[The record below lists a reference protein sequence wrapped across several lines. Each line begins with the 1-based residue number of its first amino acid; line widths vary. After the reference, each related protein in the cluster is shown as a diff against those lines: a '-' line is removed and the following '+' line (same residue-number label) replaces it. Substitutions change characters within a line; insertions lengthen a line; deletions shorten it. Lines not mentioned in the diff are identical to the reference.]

1 MASYL
6 FKSNL
11 SNLRNSFSC
20 SRLVTLAIAM
30 SAIFIAGCRCSKS
43 EIQPGA
49 GKTDISQKERIVY
62 RSLDDLATG
71 RVATY
76 TGSTQ
81 ERALEQ
87 KYPKMHILRM
97 DDDVDMINALLS
109 GICDAIV
116 LDDYTF
122 KYYTKQFGG
131 VEAIDTFGEL
141 SFGVVFKKGKNT
153 VLRGQFNDFLKDF

>member
-1 MASYL
+1 M
-6 FKSNL
+6 
-11 SNLRNSFSC
+11 
-20 SRLVTLAIAM
+20 LAIALI
-30 SAIFIAGCRCSKS
+30 AIFVAGCANTGSKMP
-43 EIQPGA
+43 EGAEKTNIQ
-49 GKTDISQKERIVY
+49 QKERTIY
-62 RSLDDLATG
+62 RSMDDLATG

-97 DDDVDMINALLS
+97 DDDVDMIKALLS

-153 VLRGQFNDFLKDF
+153 IHPLQLVRSSKGRFRKMVPQLYLHYAQVTQC